1 MIITNIFCLIASILV
16 LWLYF
21 RKSIPIRFDTENL
34 SDPKNVIKDP
44 KLFKVSWIVLA
55 ILLVGY
61 LVS

>member
-1 MIITNIFCLIASILV
+1 MVIFQKIYTYKV
-16 LWLYF
+16 
-21 RKSIPIRFDTENL
+21 DTENL